1 MTLRNTT
8 FASEIIVEIIVQ
20 CYYQSMAIIL
30 NDNEWAARISWTGA
44 LSITTGADHDG
55 GGIPLAIQL
64 VALSVGCHRDINLL
78 QGSGCFGRFWIT
90 E

>member
-44 LSITTGADHDG
+44 PSITTSADHDG
-55 GGIPLAIQL
+55 GGIHLAIQL
-64 VALSVGCHRDINLL
+64 VALIVGCHRDINLL